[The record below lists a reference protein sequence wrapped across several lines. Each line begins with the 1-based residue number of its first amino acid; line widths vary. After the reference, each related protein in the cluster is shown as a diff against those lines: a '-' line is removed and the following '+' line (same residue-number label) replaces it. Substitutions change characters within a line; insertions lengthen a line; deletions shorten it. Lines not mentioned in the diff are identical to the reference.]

1 MKLTTLAG
9 GLAATIAVITSM
21 GAAQA
26 AFPDKPITV
35 IVPFPAA
42 GTTDLIARQLAMRM
56 GAELKQ
62 TIVVENRPGAGGN
75 VGASAVARAQP
86 DGYTLLLST
95 AGPLSINQ
103 HLYKDPGYNPVT
115 SFTPIALVASVPI
128 MLVANPSAPF
138 KTVAELIA
146 YARANPNKISYGS
159 QGNGTTSHLTMELLK
174 TQAGIS
180 LMHIPYRGSAPA
192 ATDLMGGTI
201 QVMFDNSPSTLPY
214 VKSDRMRG
222 LGVASEKRV
231 KGMED
236 LPAIAETVKD
246 FSSTAWFGL
255 VAPAGIPADV
265 AAKLN
270 KTLNDVL
277 SSPEFRKELA
287 ASGGDPIGGSPAD
300 FAKFR
305 DAETLKW
312 GAIVKASGIKLD

>member
-1 MKLTTLAG
+1 MKLTTLAS
-9 GLAATIAVITSM
+9 GLAATIAIVTSM

-26 AFPDKPITV
+26 AFPEKPITMV
-35 IVPFPAA
+35 VPFPAA
-42 GTTDLIARQLAMRM
+42 GTTDLIARQLATRM

-75 VGASAVARAQP
+75 VGTSSVARAQP

-146 YARANPNKISYGS
+146 YARANPDKISYGS

-174 TQAGIS
+174 TQAGIN
-180 LMHIPYRGSAPA
+180 LTHIPYRGSAPA

-222 LGVASEKRV
+222 LAVASEKRV

-270 KTLNDVL
+270 KALNDVL
-277 SSPEFRKELA
+277 SSAEFRKELA
-287 ASGGDPIGGSPAD
+287 LSGGDPIGGSPAD

>member
-9 GLAATIAVITSM
+9 GIAATMAIATSM
-21 GAAQA
+21 TTAQA
-26 AFPDKPITV
+26 AFPDKPITMV
-35 IVPFPAA
+35 VPFPAA
-42 GTTDLIARQLAMRM
+42 GTTDLIARQLAARM

-115 SFTPIALVASVPI
+115 SFAPIALVASVPI
-128 MLVANPSAPF
+128 MLVSNPSAPF

-146 YARANPNKISYGS
+146 YAKANPDKISYGS

-174 TQAGIS
+174 TQAGIR

-231 KGMED
+231 KGLED
-236 LPAIAETVKD
+236 LPAISETVKG
-246 FSSTAWFGL
+246 FSSAAWFGL
-255 VAPAGIPADV
+255 VAPAGIPDDV
-265 AAKLN
+265 AVKLN
-270 KTLNDVL
+270 KTLNDIL
-277 SSPEFRKELA
+277 ESPDFRKELA
-287 ASGGDPIGGSPAD
+287 TSGGEPMGGSPKD

-305 DAETLKW
+305 DAETAKW

>member
-1 MKLTTLAG
+1 MTISPLASV
-9 GLAATIAVITSM
+9 LVASLTIAASM
-21 GAAQA
+21 ASAHA
-26 AFPDKPITV
+26 AFPEKPITMV
-35 IVPFPAA
+35 VPFPAG
-42 GTTDLIARQLAMRM
+42 GTTDLIARQLASRM

-75 VGASAVARAQP
+75 VGSAAVARAQP
-86 DGYTLLLST
+86 DGYTVLLST

-146 YARANPNKISYGS
+146 YAKANPNKISYGS

-174 TQAGIS
+174 TQAGIG
-180 LMHIPYRGSAPA
+180 LMHVPYRGSAPA

-214 VKSDRMRG
+214 VKADRMRP

-231 KGMED
+231 KGLDD
-236 LPAIAETVKD
+236 LPAISETVKG

-255 VAPAGIPADV
+255 VAPAETPPAV
-265 AAKLN
+265 ANRLN
-270 KTLNDVL
+270 KVLNDVL
-277 SSPEFRKELA
+277 ASAAFRKELA
-287 ASGGDPIGGSPAD
+287 ASGGEPMGGSAAD
-300 FAKFR
+300 FARFR
-305 DAETLKW
+305 DAETIKW
-312 GAIVKASGIKLD
+312 GEIVKAAGIKLD

>member
-1 MKLTTLAG
+1 MTFTHRLGALAAGLALAG
-9 GLAATIAVITSM
+9 MLNTAH
-21 GAAQA
+21 A
-26 AFPDKPITV
+26 AFPDKPVTMV
-35 IVPFPAA
+35 VPFPAG
-42 GTTDLIARQLAMRM
+42 GTTDLIARQLAARM
-56 GAELKQ
+56 GTELKQ

-75 VGASAVARAQP
+75 IGAQAVSRAQP

-115 SFTPIALVASVPI
+115 GFTPIALVCAVPI

-146 YARANPNKISYGS
+146 YTKANPGKVSYGS

-174 TQAGIS
+174 TKAGIN

-201 QVMFDNSPSTLPY
+201 LVMFDNSPSTLPY
-214 VKSDRMRG
+214 VKSDRMRA
-222 LGVASEKRV
+222 LGVASPKRV
-231 KGMED
+231 KGLTD
-236 LPAIAETVKD
+236 IPAIAETVSG

-255 VAPAGIPADV
+255 VAPPGLPADV
-265 AAKLN
+265 SAKLN

-277 SSPEFRKELA
+277 ANPAFREELA
-287 ASGGDPIGGSPAD
+287 ASGGEPLGGTAAE
-300 FAKFR
+300 FATFR
-305 DAETLKW
+305 DAETAKW
-312 GAIVKASGIKLD
+312 GEIVKASGIKLD